1 MSKQRPWQEDALQ
14 LVRTL
19 KSGGVIV
26 SATDTV
32 WGLACDATSAEAVAR
47 MAAIKGRPMEQSF
60 LALVADEGQM
70 EQLLPHLP
78 ESAWELIQESDRP
91 VTIVGQAAANHR
103 LAPGMVRADG
113 SLGVR
118 CVTEPYVQFMIRGLG
133 KPLASTSANLSG
145 GTTPTCFSEVAQ
157 EVLDAV
163 DAAGKWEHQRSTL
176 PSWMVRFDEAGRF
189 SVLRS

>member
-1 MSKQRPWQEDALQ
+1 MSKQHPWQEDALQ

-32 WGLACDATSAEAVAR
+32 WGLACDATSPEAVAR
-47 MAAIKGRPMEQSF
+47 MAAIKGRPTEKSF

-78 ESAWELIQESDRP
+78 EAAWELMDESDRP
-91 VTIVGQAAANHR
+91 LTIVGQAAANHR

-118 CVTEPYVQFMIRGLG
+118 CVTEPYLQFIIRGLG

-145 GTTPTCFSEVAQ
+145 RPTPARFSEVSP
-157 EVLDAV
+157 ELLDAV
-163 DAAGKWEHQRSTL
+163 DAVGKWESPGLAR
-176 PSWMVRFDEAGRF
+176 PSWMVRFDAAGRF
-189 SVLRS
+189 SVLRP

>member
-1 MSKQRPWQEDALQ
+1 MSKQQPWHEDALH

-19 KSGGVIV
+19 KSGGVIA

-32 WGLACDATSAEAVAR
+32 WGLACDATSPEAVAR

-70 EQLLPHLP
+70 ERLLPHLP
-78 ESAWELIQESDRP
+78 EAAWELMEQSDRP
-91 VTIVGQAAANHR
+91 VTVVGQVAAGHR

-118 CVTEPYVQFMIRGLG
+118 CVADPYMQFIIRGLG
-133 KPLASTSANLSG
+133 RPLASTSANLSG
-145 GTTPTCFSEVAQ
+145 APTPTRLAEVSAD
-157 EVLDAV
+157 VLHSV
-163 DAAGKWEHQRSTL
+163 DAAGAWEPQHAAR

-189 SVLRS
+189 SVLRP

>member
-1 MSKQRPWQEDALQ
+1 MSKQQPWHEDALH

-32 WGLACDATSAEAVAR
+32 WGLACDATSPEAVAR

-70 EQLLPHLP
+70 ERLLPHLP
-78 ESAWELIQESDRP
+78 EAAWELMEQSDRP
-91 VTIVGQAAANHR
+91 VTVVGQVAAGHR

-118 CVTEPYVQFMIRGLG
+118 CVSEPYMQFIIRGLG
-133 KPLASTSANLSG
+133 RPLASTSANVSG
-145 GTTPTCFSEVAQ
+145 APTPTALTEVSA
-157 EVLDAV
+157 EVLHAV
-163 DAAGKWEHQRSTL
+163 DATGAWEPQHAAR

-189 SVLRS
+189 SVLRP